1 MTSEISNLPKQW
13 TKDTAL
19 SFLSDHYDV
28 SRETCDK
35 LSHYVSL
42 LAKWQ
47 KSINLVSGK
56 TIADVWERH
65 ILDSAQLISHLPKE
79 PANILDLGSGAGLPA
94 VILAIMTDHNIAMV
108 ESDTRKC
115 AFMQTALRETGAKA
129 TIHNTRLESL
139 PFQDADIITAR
150 AFAPLDRLLEWTV
163 PQHKE
168 GQIFWLLKGKGVN
181 EELTNVPVSQK
192 VVTEQYHSLVAG
204 DGVILRL
211 QREALS

>member
-1 MTSEISNLPKQW
+1 MTSEISKLPKQW

-19 SFLSDHYDV
+19 SFLTDHYDV
-28 SRETCDK
+28 SRETCEK

-42 LAKWQ
+42 LTKWQ

-139 PFQDADIITAR
+139 PFQDADIIIAR

>member
-1 MTSEISNLPKQW
+1 MTSEISKLPKQW

-42 LAKWQ
+42 LTKWQ

-56 TIADVWERH
+56 TIADVWQRH

-115 AFMQTALRETGAKA
+115 AFMQTALRETGATA

-139 PFQDADIITAR
+139 PFQNADIITAR
-150 AFAPLDRLLEWTV
+150 AFAPLNRLLEWTV

-168 GQIFWLLKGKGVN
+168 GQIFWLLKGQGVN

-192 VVTEQYHSLVAG
+192 VETEQYHSLVAG

-211 QREALS
+211 QRKALS